1 MNVCYGGKGMTRNAI
16 FVNKLTCSF
25 EDKLVLNDISFVVP
39 SNSTCVIIGPS
50 GCGKTTLL
58 HTLAGFV
65 KPISGEL
72 RMNDVPVTDF
82 PKQTGMILQEYALL
96 PWCTV
101 FDNVAI
107 GLKIAHHNPERI
119 KEKTNQVLRELGIL
133 SLGQRYPSQISG
145 GQKQRVAIAR
155 SLSLNPEILLL
166 DEATSALDAMTK
178 EQLQDMLL
186 SIHQT
191 KKTTLLQVTH
201 SIEEAVFLGE
211 QIIVMNQ
218 GGIHDIIQNPLF
230 GIENSRKKTAFY
242 DMCLMVRGSLESGTQ
257 HE

>member
-1 MNVCYGGKGMTRNAI
+1 MIKNAI

-25 EDKLVLNDISFVVP
+25 KDKIVLNGISFAVP

-50 GCGKTTLL
+50 GCGKTTIL

-65 KPISGEL
+65 KPVSGEIKI
-72 RMNDVPVTDF
+72 NDIPVTDF
-82 PKQTGMILQEYALL
+82 PAHTGIILQEYALL
-96 PWCTV
+96 PWFTV
-101 FDNVAI
+101 FDNVAM
-107 GLKIAHHNPERI
+107 GLKITHHSPDSIR
-119 KEKTNQVLRELGIL
+119 KKTNHLLKELGL
-133 SLGQRYPSQISG
+133 LNLAQFYPSQISG

-155 SLSLNPEILLL
+155 SLNLDPEILLL

-178 EQLQDMLL
+178 EQLQDMILM
-186 SIHQT
+186 IHQT
-191 KKTTLLQVTH
+191 KKTTLLQITH

-218 GGIHDIIQNPLF
+218 SGIHEIIHNPLF
-230 GIENSRKKTAFY
+230 GIEHSRKKLAFY
-242 DMCLMVRGSLESGTQ
+242 DMCLMVRESLESGTQ

>member
-1 MNVCYGGKGMTRNAI
+1 MIKNAI
-16 FVNKLTCSF
+16 FVNDLTCSF
-25 EDKLVLNDISFVVP
+25 NDKLVLNGISFSVP

-50 GCGKTTLL
+50 GCGKTTILNA
-58 HTLAGFV
+58 LAGFI

-72 RMNDVPVTDF
+72 RINDVPVTDF

-101 FDNVAI
+101 FDNVAM
-107 GLKIAHHNPERI
+107 GLKITHHNPKRI
-119 KEKTNQVLRELGIL
+119 KEKTNQILKELSIL
-133 SLGQRYPSQISG
+133 NLGQHYPSQLSG

-155 SLSLNPEILLL
+155 SLNLNPEILLL

-178 EQLQDMLL
+178 EKLQDMLL

-230 GIENSRKKTAFY
+230 GIENSRKNTAFY
-242 DMCLMVRGSLESGTQ
+242 DMCLRVRESLESGTR

>member
-1 MNVCYGGKGMTRNAI
+1 MIKNAI

-25 EDKLVLNDISFVVP
+25 KDNIVLNEISFVVP
-39 SNSTCVIIGPS
+39 TNSTCVIIGPS
-50 GCGKTTLL
+50 GCGKTTIL
-58 HTLAGFV
+58 HALAGFI

-72 RMNDVPVTDF
+72 KINDILVTDF
-82 PKQTGMILQEYALL
+82 PAHTGIILQEYALL

-101 FDNVAI
+101 FDNVAL
-107 GLKIAHHNPERI
+107 GLKIAHHSPSSI
-119 KEKTNQVLRELGIL
+119 KEKTTHLLKELGIL
-133 SLGQRYPSQISG
+133 NLSQFYPSQISG

-155 SLSLNPEILLL
+155 SLNLDPEILLL

-178 EQLQDMLL
+178 EQLQDMIL

-218 GGIHDIIQNPLF
+218 GGIHEIIQNPF
-230 GIENSRKKTAFY
+230 VGIENSRKELTFY
-242 DMCLMVRGSLESGTQ
+242 DMCLRVRESLESGTR
-257 HE
+257 HD

>member
-1 MNVCYGGKGMTRNAI
+1 MIRNAI

-25 EDKLVLNDISFVVP
+25 ENKIVLTDISFVVP

-50 GCGKTTLL
+50 GCGKTTIL
-58 HTLAGFV
+58 HALAGFI
-65 KPISGEL
+65 KPVSGEL
-72 RMNDVPVTDF
+72 KINDVPVTDF
-82 PKQTGMILQEYALL
+82 PAHTGIIFQEYALL

-101 FDNVAI
+101 FDNVAL
-107 GLKIAHHNPERI
+107 GLKLAHHSPTNI
-119 KEKTNQVLRELGIL
+119 KKKTDHLLKELGL
-133 SLGQRYPSQISG
+133 SSLAQFYPSQISG

-155 SLSLNPEILLL
+155 SLNLDPEILLL

-178 EQLQDMLL
+178 EQLQNLIL
-186 SIHQT
+186 AIHQT

-218 GGIHDIIQNPLF
+218 SGIHEIIHNPLV
-230 GIENSRKKTAFY
+230 GSENNRKNLAFY
-242 DMCLMVRGSLESGTQ
+242 DMCLRVRESLESGTQ
-257 HE
+257 HV